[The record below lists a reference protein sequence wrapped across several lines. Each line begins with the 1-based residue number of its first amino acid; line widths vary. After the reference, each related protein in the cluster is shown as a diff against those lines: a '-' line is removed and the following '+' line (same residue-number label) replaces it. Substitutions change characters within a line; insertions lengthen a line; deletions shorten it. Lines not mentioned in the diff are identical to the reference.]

1 MDKVTGYD
9 CIFKLLIL
17 DHDGYEYGYSGEEKK
32 FVYIFRDREWHDIED
47 YEIIET
53 HPITDKRF
61 IKSDYLNAE
70 IECLKAEQ
78 DLLKSVNSGLETK
91 LKEKDEYI
99 GWIKEFGLE
108 EAERLLRIKKP
119 FEYMFENCAKLTIL
133 PKIQITDEVAE
144 EMQKLRAEMQD
155 KGE

>member
-9 CIFKLLIL
+9 YSFKLLIL
-17 DHDGYEYGYSGEEKK
+17 DHNGYEYGYSVEEKK
-32 FVYIFRDREWHDIED
+32 FIDIFRDREWHDIED
-47 YEIIET
+47 YEIIEA
-53 HPITDKRF
+53 HPITDKKF

-78 DLLKSVNSGLETK
+78 DLLKSINNGLETE

-119 FEYMFENCAKLTIL
+119 LKYMFENCATLTTL
-133 PKIQITDEVAE
+133 PKIQITDRVAE
-144 EMQKLRAEMQD
+144 EMEKLRAEMQD
-155 KGE
+155 KRE